1 MNSQKSTPNSDEKKS
16 KKLKW
21 EALKEI
27 CSRSRDDGAQT
38 KESRTKKP
46 KISEEVSLKEF
57 ITNGMDNGVLYKKKN
72 LKTCVSKDIPLSPI
86 KLEEIKEEKDA
97 ETQNDNAR
105 AQPKEVPVSCKVRKG
120 TMNLE
125 DKEFEADIPSPQGA
139 SLMTVADIDLS
150 PDDVEHALQFLEFCA
165 SFGKVSLTSV
175 LLSIRPKYKSFE
187 SCKILWYL
195 CFCYL
200 YFRLNA

>member
-1 MNSQKSTPNSDEKKS
+1 M
-16 KKLKW
+16 
-21 EALKEI
+21 
-27 CSRSRDDGAQT
+27 
-38 KESRTKKP
+38 
-46 KISEEVSLKEF
+46 
-57 ITNGMDNGVLYKKKN
+57 
-72 LKTCVSKDIPLSPI
+72 SPI

-105 AQPKEVPVSCKVRKG
+105 AQPKEVPVSTKVRKG

-150 PDDVEHALQFLEFCA
+150 PEDVEHALQFLEFCA

-175 LLSIRPKYKSFE
+175 LLSIRPKYKSF
-187 SCKILWYL
+187 
-195 CFCYL
+195 
-200 YFRLNA
+200 